1 MDYLSPVGVA
11 MQWHTC
17 SKYDYNE
24 TMYLFLFSYK
34 NKKKRKIYSL
44 CTASSLPPNKMLS
57 KFRQFWAGWTY
68 VDFKVLQESTDAL
81 QIIVPN
87 CDPVCMAM
95 QDRRENKGIKLSFIA
110 NTQRSCKGRIKRLTT
125 IGNLALHDLVA
136 PACKNS
142 GTQKGNQ
149 ETHCIFEP
157 QFVFLCTLRRCKNM
171 LGFVQSS
178 RAVKTP
184 QQLFLWKVFDF
195 YE

>member
-1 MDYLSPVGVA
+1 

-24 TMYLFLFSYK
+24 TIYGFCSTGLK
-34 NKKKRKIYSL
+34 KKKRKTYSL
-44 CTASSLPPNKMLS
+44 CTAPSLPSNKMLS
-57 KFRQFWAGWTY
+57 KFIQFWAGWTY
-68 VDFKVLQESTDAL
+68 VDYKVLQGSTDVL

-87 CDPVCMAM
+87 CDPVCMAL
-95 QDRRENKGIKLSFIA
+95 QDRRENKGIKHSFIT
-110 NTQRSCKGRIKRLTT
+110 NTQGSCKGWIKRITT

-142 GTQKGNQ
+142 CTERENQ
-149 ETHCIFEP
+149 ETHCIFET
-157 QFVFLCTLRRCKNM
+157 QFASPFTLRQCKNM
-171 LGFVQSS
+171 LGFVQGS
-178 RAVKTP
+178 RAVKTL